1 MVHAPTTS
9 LRRFLGGLADYLYP
23 PVCLGCDADLESGTV
38 CTVCNEQVMSGRLDI
53 CPKCGRPLHPGTTG
67 CGRCGV
73 PISLSRI
80 RALGR
85 YAPPFSG
92 LVRELKYR
100 NRTALVRL
108 LGRALCGL
116 AESDPELGRA
126 DIICPVPL
134 HRARLRERGYNQA
147 ELLAREVGA
156 GIGVECANLLIRH
169 RNTRTQTRLP
179 DDRARHANVRRAFVP
194 ENALKLNATRVLLV
208 DDVMTSGA
216 TLDAAGRQLLLA
228 GAGAV
233 VGLVIAA
240 A

>member
-1 MVHAPTTS
+1 MLRAVAAS
-9 LRRFLGGLADYLYP
+9 LRRLAVELGAFVFP
-23 PVCLGCDADLESGTV
+23 PVCLGCDADLKSGLV
-38 CTVCNEQVMSGRLDI
+38 CTVCNEQVLSGRLEL
-53 CPKCGRPLHPGTTG
+53 CPRCGRPLHSGNTG
-67 CGRCGV
+67 CGRCETPV
-73 PISLSRI
+73 SLTRI

-92 LVRELKYR
+92 LVQELKYR

-116 AESDPELGRA
+116 VESDPELGRA

-134 HRARLRERGYNQA
+134 HRARHRERGYNQA

-156 GIGVECANLLIRH
+156 GLGMNCTRLLVRH
-169 RNTRTQTRLP
+169 RNTPTQTRLP
-179 DDRARHANVRRAFVP
+179 DDRARHANVRRAFAPV
-194 ENALKLNATRVLLV
+194 AGLKLESSRVLLV

-228 GAGAV
+228 GAGEV